1 MIAHKFDLL
10 YNLKSTLMIRNCL
23 SGIIKRAS
31 SRGSLLALSKYPITE
46 LKDELQF
53 TQGFYDV
60 PSALI

>member
-1 MIAHKFDLL
+1 
-10 YNLKSTLMIRNCL
+10 MIRNCL

-31 SRGSLLALSKYPITE
+31 SRGSLLALPKYPITE